1 MASTEGLVPITRKF
15 LASYYDKYPFSPLSD
30 DVSRLSSEIRSIIL
44 DLLKESPPSSDES
57 ALVQQ
62 AECQPPHKVDENM
75 WKNREQMEEI
85 LFLLE
90 KPHWPHALQQPSTS
104 DDNELAST
112 FLSIQD
118 KFQKTLKTLESFQ
131 SKNSERVFNIV
142 MTYMPQDFRGTII
155 RLQRERSEKN
165 KQAEVDALE
174 TTIGSAWFS
183 NRCIQNFGEV
193 FGRSSRVSVFVVV
206 VNSTCFY
213 SLHFAEFV
221 LLDFIR
227 QINDDEGH
235 KDHIRVLE
243 QAVDV
248 YSNEFIRFI
257 TFISE
262 VFANSPFFIPADS
275 AGAIEGR
282 NSDDYKEISI
292 PAGKTHEVLLS
303 VESINSYIAWDF
315 SLTQGKM
322 SMDIGF
328 SVEYIDASSQ
338 KTLILPYR
346 RCESDQVKR
355 TSSRQ
360 IRYHQSSVGHALF
373 TRQVKVNH
381 LGSFCSKDQL
391 DTLCKLQQPSTSD
404 DNELASTFLS
414 IQDKFQKTLKTL
426 EYFQS
431 KNSERVFNIVMTY
444 MPQDFRGTIIR
455 LQRERSEKNKQ
466 AEVDALVSS
475 GGSIHDKYTLLWQ
488 QQMDRRRQLAQL
500 GSATGVYK
508 TLVKYLV
515 GVPEVLLDFIR
526 QINDDE
532 GPMEEQRHRYGPPL
546 YSLTT
551 MILFVRVFVLLLWSR
566 YDAGKIHKDH
576 VRVLEQAVNVYSNEF
591 IRFITFI
598 SEVFAYSPFFIS
610 AGAIEGRNSDDYK
623 EISIPAG
630 RTHEVQVHDTLPSDS
645 LQNVAPETARHVRL
659 FLSQIVDKRFDN
671 ESLRILE
678 SIMACKDMQTIMET
692 RSSLREFMRSES
704 LTAIRE
710 LSQHT
715 VEQKLLTLEFF
726 VRSFTL
732 IGDIESILS
741 LKYEGL
747 LLRELKS
754 TTHKWKRVSYM
765 EWLKFAHHSFDNG
778 YHAVAI
784 QACDKALLW
793 LNNDDT
799 ADPGTCEPFK
809 CAEEVEKV
817 KRLKDCALRF
827 VASNS
832 VQGHVAEYLRKRI
845 PERRSQMHMS
855 TSTQPR
861 NVASILFRNGIRKRN
876 SRDLHE
882 YQRTDLLVMMGA
894 ITRAIF
900 SHGALSSSLKCD

>member
-165 KQAEVDALE
+165 KQAEVDALVSSGGSIHDKY
-174 TTIGSAWFS
+174 TLLWQQQMDRRRQLAQLGSAT
-183 NRCIQNFGEV
+183 GVYKTLVKYLVGVPE
-193 FGRSSRVSVFVVV
+193 
-206 VNSTCFY
+206 
-213 SLHFAEFV
+213 V

-227 QINDDEGH
+227 QINDDEGPMEEQRHRYGPPLYSLTTMILFVRVFVLLSWSRYDAGKIH

-346 RCESDQVKR
+346 RCESDQ
-355 TSSRQ
+355 
-360 IRYHQSSVGHALF
+360 
-373 TRQVKVNH
+373 
-381 LGSFCSKDQL
+381 
-391 DTLCKLQQPSTSD
+391 LQQPSTSD

-532 GPMEEQRHRYGPPL
+532 G
-546 YSLTT
+546 
-551 MILFVRVFVLLLWSR
+551 
-566 YDAGKIHKDH
+566 HKDH